1 MQSINSIETYAHRT
15 SKDLVF
21 NKEEITCDI
30 IKLQYELHVKLQYNK
45 TIFKSL
51 TLIILQNNI

>member
-15 SKDLVF
+15 SKDLVC

-30 IKLQYELHVKLQYNK
+30 IKLQYEITCEITTQ
-45 TIFKSL
+45 
-51 TLIILQNNI
+51 

>member
-15 SKDLVF
+15 SKYLVC

-30 IKLQYELHVKLQYNK
+30 IKLQYEITCEI
-45 TIFKSL
+45 TI
-51 TLIILQNNI
+51 Q